1 MTEKFPLF
9 PLPSVVLFPKVEIK
23 LNLFEKR
30 YLEMFEHVLQK
41 DQRFVLSSFLPGW
54 EDDYYH
60 TDAIEKVAC
69 LGKVIDWQKKSNDQ
83 ILITFYG
90 EERIKIDSI
99 SDHKSYRE
107 ALIHPI
113 PEHPLSSKEKLL
125 AKVSPDLQKE
135 ANNFFVVSKNFY
147 INETTLLNSYAS
159 RMALAIETK
168 QELLK
173 LNELDDRFLRICGFL
188 KEQPFQKPL
197 SLDDL
202 MGEISV
208 N

>member
-1 MTEKFPLF
+1 MSEKFPLF
-9 PLPSVVLFPKVEIK
+9 PLPSVVLFPNVEIK

-30 YLEMFEHVLQK
+30 YLEMFEDVLQK
-41 DQRFVLSSFLPGW
+41 DQRFVLSSFLQGW
-54 EDDYYH
+54 ENDYYH

-69 LGKVIDWQKKSNDQ
+69 LGKVIDWKKKSNDQ

-90 EERIKIDSI
+90 EERIKIDEI
-99 SDHKSYRE
+99 KDHKTYRE
-107 ALIHPI
+107 AVIHPI
-113 PEHPLSSKEKLL
+113 PEHPLSSKEQLL
-125 AKVSPDLQKE
+125 AKAGSDLAVE

-147 INETTLLNSYAS
+147 LNETTLLNSYAS

-173 LNELDDRFLRICGFL
+173 LNELDERFVRICGYL
-188 KEQPFQKPL
+188 KDQPFQKPS